1 MQNIALFVQWL
12 LKYYSSVVVAFHLI
26 FSTIQIFE
34 LYKYYPLVRDM
45 LFWNLK
51 QIARLSFS
59 LSA

>member
-45 LFWNLK
+45 LFWNLNK
-51 QIARLSFS
+51 
-59 LSA
+59 